1 MPIDTEKLDERIL
14 FDFLFFLGEKG
25 YITDYDFDF
34 EKEIK
39 LFIKKAIRDEQNSAK
54 S

>member
-1 MPIDTEKLDERIL
+1 MGIESEKLDERIL
-14 FDFLFFLGEKG
+14 FNFLFFLTEKG

-39 LFIKKAIRDEQNSAK
+39 LFIKKTTKDEQNRI
-54 S
+54 